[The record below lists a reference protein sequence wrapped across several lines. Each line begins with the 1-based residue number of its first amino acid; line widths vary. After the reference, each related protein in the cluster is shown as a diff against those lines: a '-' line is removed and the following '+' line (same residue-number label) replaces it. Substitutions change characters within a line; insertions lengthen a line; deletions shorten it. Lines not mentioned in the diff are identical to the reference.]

1 MKSHSLL
8 YYSAA
13 ATTIVAGLLQFFL
26 SYTIA
31 AIEKGNLGLAVF
43 FIGVGLLQ
51 LIWGYGLFR
60 KWGRTFYSLATGV
73 NVALIF
79 LWVILR
85 LPQQIIGPPL
95 RVDAISVSIEF
106 FQILF
111 LIFCMLILAS
121 KDEPNVAKREL
132 SLVPSFKRTM
142 KNGTGILAE
151 KYRFITNRRAILGIG
166 AAILIVGLAGIIYTM
181 PEIVQKY
188 GIKTA
193 STPPYTSEPP
203 VLTPAV
209 LYFEIGF
216 IIVFIGG
223 LTVLAYGATLKGRV
237 SSPEIGP

>member
-1 MKSHSLL
+1 MKSHTLL

-13 ATTIVAGLLQFFL
+13 ATTIISGLLQFLL
-26 SYTIA
+26 SYTIVA
-31 AIEKGNLGLAVF
+31 EKGNLGLAVF

-51 LIWGYGLFR
+51 LIWGYGFFR

-95 RVDAISVSIEF
+95 RVDAISVSIES

-111 LIFCMLILAS
+111 LIFCMIILAS
-121 KDEPNVAKREL
+121 KGEPNAAKNL
-132 SLVPSFKRTM
+132 SLVPSFKRTV
-142 KNGTGILAE
+142 KNGTGIFSE

-188 GIKTA
+188 GIKT
-193 STPPYTSEPP
+193 STTPPYTSEPP

-209 LYFEIGF
+209 LYLEIGF
-216 IIVFIGG
+216 IIIFIGG

-237 SSPEIGP
+237 SIPEIGP

>member
-1 MKSHSLL
+1 MKSHTLL

-13 ATTIVAGLLQFFL
+13 ATTIIAGLLQFLL

-31 AIEKGNLGLAVF
+31 AIEKGSLGLAGF

-60 KWGRTFYSLATGV
+60 RWGRTFYSLATGV

-95 RVDAISVSIEF
+95 RVDAISVSIESL
-106 FQILF
+106 QILF
-111 LIFCMLILAS
+111 LIFCMIILAS
-121 KDEPNVAKREL
+121 KGEPNSAKNQ
-132 SLVPSFKRTM
+132 SLVPSFKRTI
-142 KNGTGILAE
+142 KNGTGIFAE

-193 STPPYTSEPP
+193 SAPPYTSEPP
-203 VLTPAV
+203 VLTPAF